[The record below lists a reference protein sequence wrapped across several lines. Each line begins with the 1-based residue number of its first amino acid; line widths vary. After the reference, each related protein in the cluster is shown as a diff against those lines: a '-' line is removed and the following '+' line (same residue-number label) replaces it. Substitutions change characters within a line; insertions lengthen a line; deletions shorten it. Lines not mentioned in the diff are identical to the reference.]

1 MYPRGHGSAFGI
13 VYRHGGTHMVTERV
27 RDIVER
33 QGYNVS
39 ESARIVGVG
48 RTTMHKMI
56 REGRI
61 RPIKIGA
68 RTIIPRSEIDR
79 ILRGGGDERAA

>member
-1 MYPRGHGSAFGI
+1 
-13 VYRHGGTHMVTERV
+13 MVTVQASRET
-27 RDIVER
+27 VER

-39 ESARIVGVG
+39 EGARIVGVG

-61 RPIKIGA
+61 RPVKIGA
-68 RTIIPRSEIDR
+68 RTIIPKSEIDR
-79 ILRGGGDERAA
+79 LLNGTDDTRAA

>member
-1 MYPRGHGSAFGI
+1 
-13 VYRHGGTHMVTERV
+13 MVTERV
-27 RDIVER
+27 RETVER

-61 RPIKIGA
+61 RPVKIGA
-68 RTIIPRSEIDR
+68 RTVIPKSEIDR
-79 ILRGGGDERAA
+79 LLNGTNDTRAA

>member
-1 MYPRGHGSAFGI
+1 
-13 VYRHGGTHMVTERV
+13 MVTERV
-27 RDIVER
+27 RDTVER

-61 RPIKIGA
+61 RPVKIGT
-68 RTIIPRSEIDR
+68 RTVIPKSEIDR
-79 ILRGGGDERAA
+79 LLNGTDDTRAA

>member
-1 MYPRGHGSAFGI
+1 
-13 VYRHGGTHMVTERV
+13 MVTERV
-27 RDIVER
+27 RETVER

-56 REGRI
+56 RGGHI
-61 RPIKIGA
+61 RVVKIGA
-68 RTIIPRSEIDR
+68 RTIIPKSEIDR
-79 ILRGGGDERAA
+79 LLNGTDDTRAA

>member
-1 MYPRGHGSAFGI
+1 
-13 VYRHGGTHMVTERV
+13 MVTAQANRET
-27 RDIVER
+27 VER
-33 QGYNVS
+33 QGYNVR

-61 RPIKIGA
+61 RPVKIGA
-68 RTIIPRSEIDR
+68 RTIIPKSEIDR
-79 ILRGGGDERAA
+79 LLNGTDDARTV

>member
-1 MYPRGHGSAFGI
+1 
-13 VYRHGGTHMVTERV
+13 MVTAHTSRET
-27 RDIVER
+27 VER

-61 RPIKIGA
+61 RPVKIGA
-68 RTIIPRSEIDR
+68 RTVIPRSEIDR
-79 ILRGGGDERAA
+79 LLSGTDDTRAA

>member
-1 MYPRGHGSAFGI
+1 
-13 VYRHGGTHMVTERV
+13 MVTERV
-27 RDIVER
+27 RDTVER
-33 QGYNVS
+33 QGYNVG

-61 RPIKIGA
+61 RPVKIGA
-68 RTIIPRSEIDR
+68 RTIIPKSEIDR
-79 ILRGGGDERAA
+79 LLNGTDDARAA

>member
-1 MYPRGHGSAFGI
+1 
-13 VYRHGGTHMVTERV
+13 MVTERV
-27 RDIVER
+27 RETVER

-68 RTIIPRSEIDR
+68 RTIVPRSEIDR

>member
-1 MYPRGHGSAFGI
+1 
-13 VYRHGGTHMVTERV
+13 MVTARV
-27 RDIVER
+27 RETIER

-61 RPIKIGA
+61 RPVKIGA
-68 RTIIPRSEIDR
+68 RTIIPKSEIDR
-79 ILRGGGDERAA
+79 LLNGTDATRAA